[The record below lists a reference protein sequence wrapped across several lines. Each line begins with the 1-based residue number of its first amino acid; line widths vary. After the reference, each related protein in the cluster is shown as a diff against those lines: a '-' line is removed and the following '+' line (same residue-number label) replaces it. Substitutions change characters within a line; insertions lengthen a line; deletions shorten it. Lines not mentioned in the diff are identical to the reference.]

1 MSSNTLRKIGLYLFI
16 GVGALFILFPLYLT
30 IVTAFKTPEESSR
43 SFFTLPSSLNF
54 SNFTQAAEMS
64 NYFGAFLN
72 SFFITSISVVL
83 IIFLGSIAA
92 FAIARNQDQM
102 FYRIMY
108 YFFVSGLFVPFQ
120 VMMLPLVQ
128 QLSTFGLLNKWGL
141 IILYATYGLFQCV
154 FLYVA
159 YFKSIPREIE
169 DAALIDGCGVFRMYW
184 YIIFPMLKPMTVTL
198 LVLNIIWIWNDF
210 LMPLVIL
217 QRSSDWTL
225 PLMQYVFESQYAAN
239 YNLAFA
245 SYLMVLLPV
254 IIIYLFLQRHIIGGV
269 SDGAVK

>member
-1 MSSNTLRKIGLYLFI
+1 MEHPLKKFSLYAFI
-16 GVGALFILFPLYLT
+16 IAGALFILFPLYLT
-30 IVTAFKTPEESSR
+30 VVTAFKTPSESAESLLG
-43 SFFTLPSSLNF
+43 LPSSIQFTNF
-54 SNFTQAAEMS
+54 IQAAEMS
-64 NYFGAFLN
+64 NYFSAFYN
-72 SFFITSISVVL
+72 SFFITVLSV
-83 IIFLGSIAA
+83 IIIILLGSIAS
-92 FAIARNQDQM
+92 FSIARNQHKR
-102 FYRIMY
+102 FYRVMY

-128 QLSTFGLLNKWGL
+128 QLSALGMLNKWGL
-141 IILYATYGLFQCV
+141 IMLYATYGLFQCV

-159 YFKSIPREIE
+159 YFRSIPREIE
-169 DAALIDGCGVFRMYW
+169 DAALIDGCGVFRMFW

-198 LVLNIIWIWNDF
+198 IVLNIIWIWNDF

-217 QRSSDWTL
+217 SSADDWTL

-245 SYLMVLLPV
+245 SYLMVLTPV
-254 IIIYLFLQRHIIGGV
+254 IIVYLFLQRHIIGGV